1 MVKSGLTHVEVNL
14 TSRGVS
20 FLIKTSPLGKKIK
33 EMEGL
38 YRYRFSCS
46 RIEVQGSGSCSRS
59 LYYYIGIQ
67 ENNNNTVKKK
77 LEVDDEDAAASHKP
91 VFYSSPSVIILLFS
105 SP

>member
-20 FLIKTSPLGKKIK
+20 FLIKSSPLGKKIK

-46 RIEVQGSGSCSRS
+46 RIEVQGSGSGSCSRS
-59 LYYYIGIQ
+59 L
-67 ENNNNTVKKK
+67 
-77 LEVDDEDAAASHKP
+77 
-91 VFYSSPSVIILLFS
+91 LLLYWHTGE
-105 SP
+105 